1 MSATKVSQRKFL
13 KVAGAT
19 AGLAAAAGASRPGGM
34 ASLLAAPSQASAQ
47 AIFPFPLNQVT
58 LQTSSASFTGNRD
71 RTYSYLLFLDN
82 DRMLYNFR
90 VTAGLSTLG
99 AQPLGGWDA
108 PDVKLRG
115 HSIGHYLKALFQN
128 P

>member
-1 MSATKVSQRKFL
+1 
-13 KVAGAT
+13 
-19 AGLAAAAGASRPGGM
+19 M

-58 LQTSSASFTGNRD
+58 LQTSSAPFTGNRD

-90 VTAGLSTLG
+90 VTAGLPPSAHSPWAAGML
-99 AQPLGGWDA
+99 

-115 HSIGHYLKALFQN
+115 HSTGHYLKALFQN
-128 P
+128 PSH